1 MPNYYG
7 QLCIVQRFS
16 AQLQYRTTVH
26 LSSTPASANS
36 FTAFTQTGGMM
47 FINQGRQSGWIE
59 VVCGPMFSGK
69 TEELIRR
76 LNLAL
81 IAKQKI
87 EIYKPAIDNR
97 YGEEY
102 ITSHNNQRFKCLPIT
117 EAVKILEY
125 IGEHTRVVGIDEA
138 QFFDET
144 IVNVCQKLAN
154 RGLRV
159 IVAGL
164 DQDYLG
170 NSFGPMPQLL
180 AVAES
185 ILKLKA
191 VCMVCGG
198 LATRSQRLTAERQ
211 QVVVGAADRYE
222 ARCRACFDPDLGATH
237 QETLFQPIERKDVEK
252 TLHSDF

>member
-1 MPNYYG
+1 
-7 QLCIVQRFS
+7 
-16 AQLQYRTTVH
+16 
-26 LSSTPASANS
+26 
-36 FTAFTQTGGMM
+36 
-47 FINQGRQSGWIE
+47 
-59 VVCGPMFSGK
+59 MFSGK

-97 YGEEY
+97 YAEEY
-102 ITSHNNQRFKCLPIT
+102 IASHNNQRFKCLPV
-117 EAVKILEY
+117 ADAAKILEY
-125 IGEHTRVVGIDEA
+125 IGEHTRVVGIDES

-144 IVNVCQKLAN
+144 IVTVCQKLAN

-170 NSFGPMPQLL
+170 NPFGPMPKLL
-180 AVAES
+180 ACAES

-198 LATRSQRLTAERQ
+198 LASRTQRLTAERQ
-211 QVVVGAADRYE
+211 QVVVGASDRYE
-222 ARCRACFDPDLGATH
+222 ARCRACYDPDLGQTH
-237 QETLFQPIERKDVEK
+237 QEALFQPMQVKAKDSTDERATE
-252 TLHSDF
+252 